1 MVDFYALCSE
11 FFIATFLF
19 RASTPI
25 NIGTVLFV
33 DEDLKRKCWSSES
46 KRLLLTRMIVEH
58 LLPCPSIF
66 IMIDDEIVCNLLDYI
81 KLVYHTINKETTGNK
96 RHTILLAFS
105 DALGEIIGNFYQVKS
120 TENYHK

>member
-1 MVDFYALCSE
+1 M
-11 FFIATFLF
+11 
-19 RASTPI
+19 

-33 DEDLKRKCWSSES
+33 DEDLKRKCWSPAST
-46 KRLLLTRMIVEH
+46 RLLLTRMIVED
-58 LLPCPSIF
+58 LLPCPSILN
-66 IMIDDEIVCNLLDYI
+66 MIDDEIVCNLLDYI